1 MKDDEHKIRILN
13 KLVEHY
19 GYQNWWEDENWLK
32 DCVSMILIQQS
43 TQQNVEKALNNLTP
57 YLNLDDL
64 NSL

>member
-32 DCVSMILIQQS
+32 DCVSMIFIQ
-43 TQQNVEKALNNLTP
+43 
-57 YLNLDDL
+57 
-64 NSL
+64 